1 MSTADQ
7 VILNQLKQLINDLKA
22 PISISKAIANNI
34 QTIEQLKEYGIG
46 NEYLAKTLSEQ
57 SGKEIK
63 LTSFKT
69 ILHRLKKQGTP
80 KRRLKLEIT
89 AGEAEGKITQ
99 TPIAEWTEIGVT
111 AVRLIDDLISFG
123 LTPAEVYEWGC
134 ANDVQRRKKLTELTV
149 KKSRAL

>member
-22 PISISKAIANNI
+22 PISMSKAIANNI
-34 QTIEQLKEYGIG
+34 EILEQLKAYGIG

-69 ILHRLKKQGTP
+69 ILHRLKKQNTSKTP
-80 KRRLKLEIT
+80 LKLDRA
-89 AGEAEGKITQ
+89 AGEEKETLTP
-99 TPIAEWTEIGVT
+99 TPIVEWTAIGVT
-111 AVRLIDDLISFG
+111 AVRLIDDLIAFG
-123 LTPAEVYEWGC
+123 LTPADVNEWGC
-134 ANDVQRRKKLTELTV
+134 SNDVLRRKKLTELV
-149 KKSRAL
+149 MKKSKAR